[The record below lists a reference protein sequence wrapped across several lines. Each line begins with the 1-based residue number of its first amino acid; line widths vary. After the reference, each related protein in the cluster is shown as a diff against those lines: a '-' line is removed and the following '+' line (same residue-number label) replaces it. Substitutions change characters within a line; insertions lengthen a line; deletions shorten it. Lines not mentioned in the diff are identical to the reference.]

1 MSRIGRK
8 PIPIPSGV
16 DVKVG
21 DARVLVTGPL
31 GQLEWPLFPG
41 IHVEID
47 NDVVSLTRENDSP
60 ELRAMHGLTRV
71 EIASQVLGVKDGFT
85 RNLEVMG
92 VGYRA
97 QVQGN
102 SLSFSI
108 GYAHPVTLELP
119 AGIDAS
125 VEKQT
130 MITVKGIDKRV
141 VSQVAARIREL
152 KVPDVYKNKGI
163 KYVGEILRKKAGK
176 AGKK

>member
-16 DVKVG
+16 DVKV
-21 DARVLVTGPL
+21 DDSNVLVKGPL
-31 GQLEWPLFPG
+31 GKMEWPLFPG
-41 IHVEID
+41 IHAKVE
-47 NDVVSLTRENDSP
+47 NGVLSLTRENDSKK
-60 ELRAMHGLTRV
+60 LRAMHGLNRV
-71 EIASQVLGVKDGFT
+71 EIASQVTGVKDGFK
-85 RNLEVMG
+85 RELEIMG

-97 QVQGN
+97 QVQG
-102 SLSFSI
+102 STLSFSV

-119 AGIDAS
+119 EGIEAS
-125 VEKQT
+125 IEKQT
-130 MITVKGIDKRV
+130 LISLKGIDKRV

-163 KYVGEILRKKAGK
+163 KYAGEILRKKAGK

>member
-8 PIPIPSGV
+8 PIAIPSGV
-16 DVKVG
+16 DVKVS
-21 DARVLVTGPL
+21 ASSVLVKGPL
-31 GQLEWPLFPG
+31 GEMEWSLFPG
-41 IHVEID
+41 IHAEVD
-47 NDVVSLTRENDSP
+47 NGVVSLSRENDSP

-71 EIASQVLGVKDGFT
+71 EIASQVVGVKEGYQ

-97 QVQGN
+97 QVQGS
-102 SLSFSI
+102 SLSFSV

-119 AGIDAS
+119 SGIEAS
-125 VEKQT
+125 VDKQT
-130 MITVKGIDKRV
+130 MIAVKGIDKRI
-141 VSQVAARIREL
+141 VSQFAARIRAV

-163 KYVGEILRKKAGK
+163 KYEGEVLRKKAGK

>member
-16 DVKVG
+16 DVKV
-21 DARVLVTGPL
+21 DDKMVLVKGPL
-31 GQLEWPLFPG
+31 GQMEWSLFPG
-41 IHVEID
+41 IHAQVD
-47 NDVVSLTRENDSP
+47 NGVVSLTRENDSP
-60 ELRAMHGLTRV
+60 KLRAMHGLTRV
-71 EIASQVLGVKDGFT
+71 EIASQVIGVKDGFT
-85 RNLEVMG
+85 KNLEIMG

-102 SLSFSI
+102 SLSFSV

-119 AGIDAS
+119 SGIEAS

-130 MITVKGIDKRV
+130 MIAIKGIDKRV
-141 VSQVAARIREL
+141 VTQVAARIREL

-163 KYVGEILRKKAGK
+163 KYVGEVLRKKAGK

>member
-16 DVKVG
+16 DVKV
-21 DARVLVTGPL
+21 DDKMVLVKGPL
-31 GQLEWPLFPG
+31 GQMEWSLFPG
-41 IHVEID
+41 IHARVD
-47 NDVVSLTRENDSP
+47 NGVVSLTRENDSP
-60 ELRAMHGLTRV
+60 KLRAMHGLSRV
-71 EIASQVLGVKDGFT
+71 EVASQVIGVKDGFT

-102 SLSFSI
+102 SLSFSV

-119 AGIDAS
+119 SGIEAS

-130 MITVKGIDKRV
+130 LIAIKGIDKRV
-141 VSQVAARIREL
+141 VSQVAARIRSL

-163 KYVGEILRKKAGK
+163 KYVGEVLRKKAGK
-176 AGKK
+176 SGKK

>member
-16 DVKVG
+16 DVKV
-21 DARVLVTGPL
+21 DDKMVLVKGPL
-31 GQLEWPLFPG
+31 GQMEWSLFPG
-41 IHVEID
+41 IHAQVD
-47 NDVVSLTRENDSP
+47 NGVVSLTRENDSP
-60 ELRAMHGLTRV
+60 KLRAMHGLSRV
-71 EIASQVLGVKDGFT
+71 EIASQVIGVKDGFT

-102 SLSFSI
+102 SLSFSV

-119 AGIDAS
+119 SGIEAS

-130 MITVKGIDKRV
+130 MIAIKGIDKRV
-141 VSQVAARIREL
+141 VTQVAARIREL

-163 KYVGEILRKKAGK
+163 KYVGEVLRKKAGK

>member
-16 DVKVG
+16 DVKVD
-21 DARVLVTGPL
+21 DARVLVKGPL
-31 GQLEWPLFPG
+31 GQMEWSIFPG
-41 IHVEID
+41 IHAAVD
-47 NDVVSLTRENDSP
+47 NGVVSLTREDDSP
-60 ELRAMHGLTRV
+60 KLRAMHGLTRV
-71 EIASQVLGVKDGFT
+71 EIANQVIGVKDGFT
-85 RNLEVMG
+85 KNLEIMG

-102 SLSFSI
+102 SISFSV
-108 GYAHPVTLELP
+108 GYAHPVTFELP
-119 AGIDAS
+119 SGIEAF

-130 MITVKGIDKRV
+130 LIAIKGIDKRV
-141 VSQVAARIREL
+141 VTQVAARIREL

-163 KYVGEILRKKAGK
+163 KYVGEVLRKKAGK